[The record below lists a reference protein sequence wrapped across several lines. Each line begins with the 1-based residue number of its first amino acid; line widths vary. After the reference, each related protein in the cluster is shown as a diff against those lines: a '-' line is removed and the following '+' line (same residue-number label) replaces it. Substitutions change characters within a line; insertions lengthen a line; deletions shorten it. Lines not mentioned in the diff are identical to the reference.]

1 MDACNLSLS
10 KLVAL
15 DPSILVHRTSTSNN
29 NHPTSKHQKA
39 IFYIWIIW
47 YNWSCIIIFK
57 VTKFILRS
65 FKSYVCRYLNV
76 RRKIAER
83 RKVALNFD
91 AENANF
97 IKDDRSSLKNQLSKY
112 FKIKPECFKGR
123 SNSISLYQTCIMM
136 MTITAISAVDFKIF
150 PRRFRKSKTFG
161 ISLVNIK

>member
-1 MDACNLSLS
+1 MC
-10 KLVAL
+10 
-15 DPSILVHRTSTSNN
+15 
-29 NHPTSKHQKA
+29 
-39 IFYIWIIW
+39 
-47 YNWSCIIIFK
+47 
-57 VTKFILRS
+57 S
-65 FKSYVCRYLNV
+65 FKSFHYRYLNI

-83 RKVALNFD
+83 RKVALNID

-97 IKDDRSSLKNQLSKY
+97 IKDDSSSLNNQLKRY

-161 ISLVNIK
+161 ISLVKIKLGLFSYKFVDGRWCGTDNNRKWTCHVEISSWPIKNQI